1 MARRNLLATLA
12 IPALVVAGVVVAMSV
27 YIVDEREKA
36 LVLRLGRVVTVKE
49 TPGLGLKMPLL
60 DDVVRYDDRM
70 LGLQT
75 SPLEINPLDRRRVI
89 VDAFARWR
97 IVDVVRFRQAVGP
110 DGEEAAMRRLDP
122 IVQDA
127 IRVVLGGVPSTAI
140 LSDDRTSLMNAIR
153 DEVRVELE
161 GLGVEIID
169 VRLTRTDLPAQN
181 LTETFNRMRRERER
195 EAADL
200 IARGNEAARRVR
212 AAADR
217 TQVELTS
224 DARRSAEIIR
234 GEADAARNAI
244 YAEAY
249 QLDPEFFAFTRSL
262 EAYEKSLKAGNSQL
276 VVPPNGDFFSYM
288 GRDGAADAQ
297 PLTPVEDLP
306 EPELAQGADPAAAP
320 IQPESAVV
328 PRPIEMPWDSEPGAG
343 IGETA
348 DESPM
353 PTASEALSGD
363 APAAD
368 AAEPAPAE
376 EPAAEEAQPEPA
388 APATN

>member
-1 MARRNLLATLA
+1 
-12 IPALVVAGVVVAMSV
+12 MSV

-153 DEVRVELE
+153 DEVRVESE

-368 AAEPAPAE
+368 AAEPAAV
-376 EPAAEEAQPEPA
+376 EAQPEPA